1 MGLFTK
7 RLWPSRKKMT
17 QNIQSTQKRNSLPKQ
32 DSPRSNVSSPR
43 YKTLLR
49 QRSNSGSV
57 RSDMSSPRRHISI
70 DNPLYS
76 PRNSPDKLEPIEE
89 DRLDSIGSTKDKFD
103 FDHVSQRN
111 FDEDF
116 VVEPD
121 IIYSENMDFK
131 NISDFNLH
139 LSKAATDKVLTFF
152 NKTKDKIRE
161 IDNDIIRLNGILDNY
176 NDELKNA
183 LIKKDA
189 GHKLYSGLE
198 VEKHEEKHITGL
210 KKIIRG
216 LEVNI
221 ENLKKKKNQLE
232 EGAKNKGKQI
242 KKALKFKELL
252 EKEESEKKKKN
263 RWKFWKKGGRR
274 SKKAKTRQCR
284 RTRRRR

>member
-7 RLWPSRKKMT
+7 RLWPPRKKMT
-17 QNIQSTQKRNSLPKQ
+17 QNIQSTQKRNSLPKRY
-32 DSPRSNVSSPR
+32 SP
-43 YKTLLR
+43 
-49 QRSNSGSV
+49 

-76 PRNSPDKLEPIEE
+76 PDNSPNKLEPIEE
-89 DRLDSIGSTKDKFD
+89 YDRLDSIGSTKDKFD
-103 FDHVSQRN
+103 FNHLPQRN

-121 IIYSENMDFK
+121 VIYSENMDFK

-176 NDELKNA
+176 NDELNKA
-183 LIKKDA
+183 LIKQDIHNKSYS
-189 GHKLYSGLE
+189 KLGDIE
-198 VEKHEEKHITGL
+198 HEEKHIKGL

-221 ENLKKKKNQLE
+221 ENLKKKRHQLE

-242 KKALKFKELL
+242 KQALKFKELL

-263 RWKFWKKGGRR
+263 RWKFWKKGGNRR

>member
-1 MGLFTK
+1 MPSFKPKPIKQLKVNRNVLFSLDTK
-7 RLWPSRKKMT
+7 HNDFINEFDLDENDK
-17 QNIQSTQKRNSLPKQ
+17 LPKLHLEL
-32 DSPRSNVSSPR
+32 SKLSKSVESN
-43 YKTLLR
+43 KTLNIE
-49 QRSNSGSV
+49 QIM
-57 RSDMSSPRRHISI
+57 DM
-70 DNPLYS
+70 
-76 PRNSPDKLEPIEE
+76 
-89 DRLDSIGSTKDKFD
+89 
-103 FDHVSQRN
+103 
-111 FDEDF
+111 
-116 VVEPD
+116 
-121 IIYSENMDFK
+121 
-131 NISDFNLH
+131 
-139 LSKAATDKVLTFF
+139 
-152 NKTKDKIRE
+152 KDKIRE

-198 VEKHEEKHITGL
+198 VEKHEEKHIKGL